1 MLQFTREQIAKDG
14 LNILLVGVGGQGT
27 IMASNILAESG
38 LNLGFDV
45 KKAEIHGMSQR
56 GGSVI
61 SQLRWGKKVYSPIV
75 PQGEVDFLI
84 AFEKL
89 EAGRYKAGIKNN
101 GVVLVNDQKM
111 PPITVSARNAVY
123 PSNEQLEM
131 GLREKTQ
138 NIYWIQASHLAEEL
152 GDIRTANIIMIGA
165 LSIFISGDAEAWIEA
180 IQKRIPEKYS
190 AINLK
195 AFEIG
200 RSAIM
205 RYPVRVLQ

>member
-1 MLQFTREQIAKDG
+1 MLQFTREQISEDG

-27 IMASNILAESG
+27 IMASNILAEAG
-38 LNLGFDV
+38 VNLGYDV

-61 SQLRWGKKVYSPIV
+61 SQLRWGEKVYSPIV
-75 PQGEVDFLI
+75 PEGEADFLI

-89 EAGRYKAGIKNN
+89 EAGRYKAGLKNN

-111 PPITVSARNAVY
+111 PPITVSARNALY
-123 PSNEQLEM
+123 PSDEQLEM
-131 GLREKTQ
+131 GLREKTK
-138 NIYWIQASHLAEEL
+138 NIHWINASHLAEEL
-152 GDIRTANIIMIGA
+152 GDIRTANIVMIGA
-165 LSIFISGDAEAWIEA
+165 LSIFVSGNAESWIDA
-180 IQKRIPEKYS
+180 IQKRVPERYS

-205 RYPVRVLQ
+205 K